1 MSLCFLSL
9 ETSKVFNELILK
21 ELEKCGFIG
30 LSSSLIT
37 IFPYIKEYENISIS
51 SLAKKLGY
59 SRQAMHKNL
68 KKLEKLGYLTFLQEV
83 NKKEKRVLL
92 TSKSEDL
99 INKANKFIQKTQDE
113 LSLLVGKE
121 ELDKYIKT
129 QNEIFKFLYEKNKL

>member
-21 ELEKCGFIG
+21 ELEKCGFLG

-129 QNEIFKFLYEKNKL
+129 QNEIFEFLYEKNKL

>member
-21 ELEKCGFIG
+21 ELEKVGFLG

-51 SLAKKLGY
+51 NLAKKLGY

-68 KKLEKLGYLTFLQEV
+68 KKLEELEYLSFSQEL
-83 NKKEKRVLL
+83 NKKEKTVIL
-92 TSKSEDL
+92 TKKSESL
-99 INKANKFIQKTQDE
+99 IHKANEFIQKIQDE
-113 LSLLVGKE
+113 LCDTLGKE

-129 QNEIFKFLYEKNKL
+129 QNIIYEHLEAKNKA

>member
-1 MSLCFLSL
+1 MSICFLSL

-21 ELEKCGFIG
+21 ELEEVGFSG

-51 SLAKKLGY
+51 NLAKKLGY

-68 KKLEKLGYLTFLQEV
+68 KKLEDLGYLSFSQEL
-83 NKKEKRVLL
+83 NKKEKTVIL
-92 TSKSEDL
+92 TKKSESL
-99 INKANKFIQKTQDE
+99 ISKANEFIQKIQDE
-113 LSLLVGKE
+113 LCSTLGKE

-129 QNEIFKFLYEKNKL
+129 QNVIYEFLETKNKA

>member
-21 ELEKCGFIG
+21 ELEKVGFLG

-51 SLAKKLGY
+51 NLAKKLGY

-68 KKLEKLGYLTFLQEV
+68 KKLEELEYLSFSQEL
-83 NKKEKRVLL
+83 NKKEKTVIL
-92 TSKSEDL
+92 TKKSESL
-99 INKANKFIQKTQDE
+99 INKANEFIQKIQDE
-113 LSLLVGKE
+113 LCDTLGKE
-121 ELDKYIKT
+121 ELDKYIKI
-129 QNEIFKFLYEKNKL
+129 QNVIYEFLEEKNKA

>member
-21 ELEKCGFIG
+21 ELEKCGFLG

-59 SRQAMHKNL
+59 SRQAMRKNL
-68 KKLEKLGYLTFLQEV
+68 KKLEELGYLTFLQEV

-92 TSKSEDL
+92 TPKSEDL

-129 QNEIFKFLYEKNKL
+129 QNEIFEFLYEKNKL

>member
-21 ELEKCGFIG
+21 ELEKCGFLG

-121 ELDKYIKT
+121 ELDKYKKT

>member
-21 ELEKCGFIG
+21 ELEKCGFLG

-68 KKLEKLGYLTFLQEV
+68 KKLEKLGYLIFLQEV

>member
-21 ELEKCGFIG
+21 ELEKCGFLG

>member
-21 ELEKCGFIG
+21 ELEKVGFLG

-51 SLAKKLGY
+51 NLAKKLGY

-68 KKLEKLGYLTFLQEV
+68 KKLEDLGYLSFSQEL
-83 NKKEKRVLL
+83 NKKEKTVIL
-92 TSKSEDL
+92 TKKSESL
-99 INKANKFIQKTQDE
+99 INKANEFIQKIQDE
-113 LSLLVGKE
+113 LCDTLGKE
-121 ELDKYIKT
+121 ELDKYIKI
-129 QNEIFKFLYEKNKL
+129 QNVIYEFLEEKNKA

>member
-1 MSLCFLSL
+1 MSICFLSL

-21 ELEKCGFIG
+21 ELEKVGFLG

-51 SLAKKLGY
+51 NLAKKLGY

-68 KKLEKLGYLTFLQEV
+68 KKLEELEYLSFSQEL
-83 NKKEKRVLL
+83 NKKEKTVIL
-92 TSKSEDL
+92 SKKGESL
-99 INKANKFIQKTQDE
+99 IHKANEFIQKVQDE
-113 LSLLVGKE
+113 LCDTLGKE

-129 QNEIFKFLYEKNKL
+129 QNIIYEHLEAKNKA

>member
-21 ELEKCGFIG
+21 ELEKCGFLG

-68 KKLEKLGYLTFLQEV
+68 KKLEELGYLTFLQEV

-92 TSKSEDL
+92 TPKSEDL

-129 QNEIFKFLYEKNKL
+129 QNEIFEFLYEKNKL